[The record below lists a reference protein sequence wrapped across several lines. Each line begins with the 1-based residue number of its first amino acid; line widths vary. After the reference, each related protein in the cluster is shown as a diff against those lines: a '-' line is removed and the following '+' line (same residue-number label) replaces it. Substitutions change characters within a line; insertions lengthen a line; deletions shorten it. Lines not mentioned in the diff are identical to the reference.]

1 MKLSQLNVILLVS
14 LLFWLSGCSMG
25 HLMIKENLS
34 PYPFEKTVEIIVSNA
49 QTQEWSVPK
58 VYDFQALLIEKGEA
72 DPGKIKVIKLCKA
85 SIASKMLTPDDS
97 KYVGAMMPCSVA
109 VYEKQD
115 GKTYVSSMN
124 MSLMATMFGGE
135 VGDILDQVA
144 TEEEHILQFL
154 HE

>member
-1 MKLSQLNVILLVS
+1 MKYLRIKTILLVF
-14 LLFWLSGCSMG
+14 LLLLLNGCSMG
-25 HLMIKENLS
+25 SLMVKEKPS
-34 PYPFEKTVEIIVSNA
+34 PYAFDKTVDVIVSNA
-49 QTQEWSVPK
+49 QSQGWSVPK

-85 SIASKMLTPDDS
+85 GIAGRMLKPDDN
-97 KYVGAMMPCSVA
+97 KYMGAMMPCSVA

-124 MSLMATMFGGE
+124 MSLMATMIGGDAGE
-135 VGDILDQVA
+135 ILTQVA
-144 TEEEHILQFL
+144 SEEKAILQFL